1 MPSGSSRFAVAVHVL
16 ALLAGAGDEPLQSDR
31 VAASVNTNP
40 VVIRRILCALRA
52 ARLVTSQ
59 SGAQGG
65 SRLARTP
72 ARITL
77 GDIYRAVEGGDLFRL
92 HRRKPS
98 RRCMVGANIEEVMGG
113 VLRETNAAIERAL
126 SRTTLADIL
135 ARIQPCPPA
144 PRGSSRKRAATVTN
158 RTGGCAGGS
167 RR

>member
-16 ALLAGAGDEPLQSDR
+16 TLLAWAGDEPCKSES

-40 VVIRRILCALRA
+40 VVIRRILRALRA

-65 SRLARTP
+65 SRLARPP

-77 GDIYRAVEGGDLFRL
+77 GDIYRAVEDGNCFLL
-92 HRRKPS
+92 HRRQPS
-98 RRCMVGANIEEVMGG
+98 RRCVVGANIGEVLGG
-113 VLRETNAAIERAL
+113 VLCETNAAVERAL
-126 SRTTLADIL
+126 ARTTLADIV

-144 PRGSSRKRAATVTN
+144 R
-158 RTGGCAGGS
+158 S
-167 RR
+167 RRARGVS

>member
-16 ALLAGAGDEPLQSDR
+16 ALLAGAGEEPVKSDH

-40 VVIRRILCALRA
+40 VVIRRILCALA
-52 ARLVTSQ
+52 AAQLVTSQ
-59 SGAQGG
+59 PGAQGG
-65 SRLARTP
+65 SRLARRP

-113 VLRETNAAIERAL
+113 VLRETNAAIEQAL
-126 SRTTLADIL
+126 ARTTLADIV

-144 PRGSSRKRAATVTN
+144 RARGGK
-158 RTGGCAGGS
+158 
-167 RR
+167 